1 MDFINYTL
9 FTIGGDTPVLLIDL
23 LTSVVGL
30 TCVFLAGRNSKYNF
44 WVGYLYSLLLL
55 LMFWNK
61 NLYANLLLQ
70 PISLGINVLG
80 HYRWTHPR
88 KEEQSSEDSSAL
100 KVTMLGWKQ
109 RILAIASVFVIAA
122 GWGWFISLAGNV
134 VFPGKIPSDPIP
146 YLDACVTVLI
156 LVAQFLSALK
166 KWDCWIAWLLVNVFQ
181 LAMHISVGHVFM
193 PIVCGLYLVNGIWSL
208 ITWSGLY
215 KKKHRGGPI
224 RNRPCETY
232 FTTIIFGTR
241 RVPAWSNFL
250 LSVGWF
256 RTPSSAVQIV
266 VEPPPSRFSASLM
279 PAQTAIKALSVN
291 VAPSA

>member
-1 MDFINYTL
+1 MDIINYTL

-122 GWGWFISLAGNV
+122 GWGWFISLAGNAML
-134 VFPGKIPSDPIP
+134 PGELPSDPIP
-146 YLDACVTVLI
+146 
-156 LVAQFLSALK
+156 
-166 KWDCWIAWLLVNVFQ
+166 
-181 LAMHISVGHVFM
+181 
-193 PIVCGLYLVNGIWSL
+193 
-208 ITWSGLY
+208 
-215 KKKHRGGPI
+215 
-224 RNRPCETY
+224 
-232 FTTIIFGTR
+232 
-241 RVPAWSNFL
+241 
-250 LSVGWF
+250 
-256 RTPSSAVQIV
+256 
-266 VEPPPSRFSASLM
+266 
-279 PAQTAIKALSVN
+279 
-291 VAPSA
+291 